1 MTLNLDNNPIRFTPD
16 GKVSV
21 IDAIQAVSNSNR
33 ARPIWESLKREHP
46 DILLH
51 CEDYSFQRE
60 APTPVVTSDGWERV
74 FILLP
79 DYLLESHL
87 P

>member
-79 DYLLESHL
+79 EYLLESHL

>member
-33 ARPIWESLKREHP
+33 ACSILERLKREHP

-60 APTPVVTSDGWERV
+60 APTPVVTSDGWERI

-79 DYLLESHL
+79 DYFVDSDL

>member
-1 MTLNLDNNPIRFTPD
+1 VTLNLDNNPIRFTPD

>member
-1 MTLNLDNNPIRFTPD
+1 VTLNLYNNPIRFTPD

-33 ARPIWESLKREHP
+33 ARPIWESLRREHP

>member
-1 MTLNLDNNPIRFTPD
+1 VTLNLDNNPIRFTPD

-79 DYLLESHL
+79 EYLLESPL

>member
-79 DYLLESHL
+79 DHLLESHL

>member
-1 MTLNLDNNPIRFTPD
+1 MTLNLDNKPIRFTPD

>member
-1 MTLNLDNNPIRFTPD
+1 LTLNLDNNPIRFTPD